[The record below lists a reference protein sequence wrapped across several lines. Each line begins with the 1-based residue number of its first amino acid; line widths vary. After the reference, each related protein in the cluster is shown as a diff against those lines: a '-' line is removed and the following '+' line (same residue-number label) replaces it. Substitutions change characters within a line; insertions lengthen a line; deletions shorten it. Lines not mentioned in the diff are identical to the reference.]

1 MLGLGNME
9 HSQEHRGRDGGT
21 QAQFAPT
28 RWSVILAAQDSGSPS
43 AEAALARLCEVYW
56 YPIYAFLRRKGHS
69 CHEAE
74 DLTQGFFAHVL
85 RREWLR
91 NVGPEKGRF
100 RTFVL
105 RCLTNFVINQPR
117 IKPTV
122 PIDLAGAEERYAAE
136 PSHNIS
142 PSRLF
147 ELRWAVTLLDQS
159 LDRLRKE
166 DAAAGRAARFDAL
179 VPYLSKETAPGSFS
193 QLANALGISEE
204 AARQDV
210 SRLRKRYR
218 EAIRNEISETVSG
231 REEVNAE
238 LEYLMRV
245 LSQ

>member
-1 MLGLGNME
+1 ME

-28 RWSVILAAQDSGSPS
+28 RWSVVLAAQDSGSPS

-122 PIDLAGAEERYAAE
+122 PIDLAGAEERYAVE
-136 PSHNIS
+136 PSHNVS
-142 PSRLF
+142 PARLF

-166 DAAAGRAARFDAL
+166 DVATGRAARFDAL
-179 VPYLSKETAPGSFS
+179 VPYLSKETAPDSFAR
-193 QLANALGISEE
+193 LANVLGISEE

-218 EAIRNEISETVSG
+218 EAIRHEISETVSG